1 MDDMDLGIIRS
12 FEASCV
18 VPDDP
23 GEVVRR
29 ARPLCQEDRE
39 RLREQA
45 IARLLADYRRQTV
58 CGSAPA
64 SALSRGARHAGDPR
78 PAALES
84 TIR

>member
-1 MDDMDLGIIRS
+1 MDLGIVRS

-45 IARLLADYRRQTV
+45 IAKLLADIRRQTV
-58 CGSAPA
+58 SGSAA
-64 SALSRGARHAGDPR
+64 GSALGRGVRHAGSVR
-78 PAALES
+78 PLAS
-84 TIR
+84 GSRMR

>member
-1 MDDMDLGIIRS
+1 MLHMTHDTDLGIVKS

-45 IARLLADYRRQTV
+45 IARLLADHRRQTV
-58 CGSAPA
+58 DRSA
-64 SALSRGARHAGDPR
+64 SASA
-78 PAALES
+78 
-84 TIR
+84 